1 MAFASS
7 NGARIHYEVIDA
19 TSPWIESPETLIL
32 QHGIGADPDMWRT
45 WLPTLID
52 RYRVVITDLRGY
64 RRSVS
69 SAPGPSW
76 TLANLSDDVI
86 AVADAMGLETFH
98 LLGESI
104 GGTIALDCAVRY
116 PARVARLIV
125 SNGGHVGSSIERV
138 QAWQKQLDDLGVR
151 AWSDEF
157 MQQRFHADA
166 LDPVQRA
173 WYASRQEGWSPEAI
187 MNPLRVLV
195 GTDLRPVLDRIVCP
209 TLIMHPDGSP
219 FMPVEIA
226 VDLHRRLPTSRL
238 QVFAHSR
245 HGLPFSHADACA
257 RLVRQF
263 LDDDLA

>member
-1 MAFASS
+1 MTLRFGLL
-7 NGARIHYEVIDA
+7 GAGRIGNVHAKAISADA
-19 TSPWIESPETLIL
+19 
-32 QHGIGADPDMWRT
+32 GAK
-45 WLPTLID
+45 L
-52 RYRVVITDLRGY
+52 V
-64 RRSVS
+64 
-69 SAPGPSW
+69 
-76 TLANLSDDVI
+76 

-104 GGTIALDCAVRY
+104 GGTIALDCAIRY

-173 WYASRQEGWSPEAI
+173 WYARRQEGWSPEAI

-219 FMPVEIA
+219 FIPVEIA
-226 VDLHRRLPTSRL
+226 VDLHRRLPSSRL